1 MSVFIKYARY
11 YDLLYKDKDYSAEG
25 AYIHHLIQTFAP
37 KTSSILELGC
47 GTGIHAVILAE
58 RGYQVHGV
66 DQSAEM
72 LGAAA
77 RRVSQLGRNQA
88 SRLSFSTGDIRSL
101 RIGRKFDAVISLF
114 HVISYQ
120 ATQDDLVASFATAK
134 SHLAPGGI
142 FIFDCWYGPAVVS
155 QKPAVRVKRLEDEQI
170 EVTRIAEPVM
180 HPAENI
186 VDVNYQ
192 VFIRNKADQT
202 IEELRETHR
211 MRYLFDHEIDS
222 LLAQQGLMLLDRS
235 EWLSGKM
242 PGVDTWGV
250 CFVVQA

>member
-1 MSVFIKYARY
+1 MSVFIKYACY

-25 AYIHHLIQTFAP
+25 AYIHHLIQKFAP
-37 KTSSILELGC
+37 ETRSILELGC
-47 GTGIHAVILAE
+47 GTGIHAGILAE
-58 RGYQVHGV
+58 GGYQVHGV

-72 LGAAA
+72 LGAAT
-77 RRVSQLGRNQA
+77 RRVSQLGRDVA
-88 SRLSFSTGDIRSL
+88 SRLSFSPGDVRSV

-114 HVISYQ
+114 HVMSYQ
-120 ATQDDLVASFATAK
+120 TTQDDLVASFATAK

-155 QKPAVRVKRLEDEQI
+155 QQPAVRVKRLEDEQI

-192 VFIRNKADQT
+192 VFIRNKADQR

-211 MRYLFDHEIDS
+211 MRYVFDHEIDS
-222 LLAQQGLMLLDRS
+222 LLEQQGLTLLDRA
-235 EWLSGKM
+235 EWLSGKI